1 MLSDC
6 HRKLH
11 NQVCMKDTLQM
22 KYRKKYWVVVIFFL
36 FICLSG
42 CGGHK
47 QQSASIDLSTL
58 HKVKAT
64 DFDELS
70 DELSFDFVDKNGNE
84 AKYVEIMD
92 IDVDN
97 LLEQIDICKSFFSK
111 VLKLLVFQGVWM
123 FLCSQFPLFF
133 PLPEKNKGKSYCT
146 LSSSFA
152 ASRLASLLACA

>member
-97 LLEQIDICKSFFSK
+97 LLEQIDN
-111 VLKLLVFQGVWM
+111 G
-123 FLCSQFPLFF
+123 
-133 PLPEKNKGKSYCT
+133 T
-146 LSSSFA
+146 LEVSDPCASSTNA
-152 ASRLASLLACA
+152 

>member
-1 MLSDC
+1 
-6 HRKLH
+6 
-11 NQVCMKDTLQM
+11 MKDTLQM

-58 HKVKAT
+58 HEVT

-92 IDVDN
+92 IDIDN
-97 LLEQIDICKSFFSK
+97 LLEQIDNGSLEVSDPCAYWLVEGWLIAYFARVNGTDEDAMISWLENDSHTVTRNSFQAFWVVVK
-111 VLKLLVFQGVWM
+111 
-123 FLCSQFPLFF
+123 
-133 PLPEKNKGKSYCT
+133 
-146 LSSSFA
+146 
-152 ASRLASLLACA
+152 

>member
-1 MLSDC
+1 
-6 HRKLH
+6 
-11 NQVCMKDTLQM
+11 M
-22 KYRKKYWVVVIFFL
+22 KYRKKCWVVVIFFL

-47 QQSASIDLSTL
+47 RQAASIDLSTL

-92 IDVDN
+92 IDVV
-97 LLEQIDICKSFFSK
+97 IC
-111 VLKLLVFQGVWM
+111 LNKLTMVRLRLVILVHTG
-123 FLCSQFPLFF
+123 
-133 PLPEKNKGKSYCT
+133 
-146 LSSSFA
+146 
-152 ASRLASLLACA
+152 

>member
-1 MLSDC
+1 
-6 HRKLH
+6 
-11 NQVCMKDTLQM
+11 MKDTLQM

-97 LLEQIDICKSFFSK
+97 LLEQIDNGTLEVSDPCAYWLVEGWLIAYFARANGTDEDALISWLENDSHTVTRNSFQAFWVVVK
-111 VLKLLVFQGVWM
+111 
-123 FLCSQFPLFF
+123 
-133 PLPEKNKGKSYCT
+133 
-146 LSSSFA
+146 
-152 ASRLASLLACA
+152 

>member
-92 IDVDN
+92 IDVDD
-97 LLEQIDICKSFFSK
+97 LLEQIDNGTLEVSDPCAYWLVEGWLIAYFARVNGTDEDALISWLENDSHTVTRNSFQAFWVVVK
-111 VLKLLVFQGVWM
+111 
-123 FLCSQFPLFF
+123 
-133 PLPEKNKGKSYCT
+133 
-146 LSSSFA
+146 
-152 ASRLASLLACA
+152 

>member
-1 MLSDC
+1 
-6 HRKLH
+6 
-11 NQVCMKDTLQM
+11 MKDTLQM

-70 DELSFDFVDKNGNE
+70 DELSFDFVDKTVTKQNMSRSWTLMS
-84 AKYVEIMD
+84 I
-92 IDVDN
+92 
-97 LLEQIDICKSFFSK
+97 IC
-111 VLKLLVFQGVWM
+111 LNKLTMVRLRLVILVHTG
-123 FLCSQFPLFF
+123 
-133 PLPEKNKGKSYCT
+133 
-146 LSSSFA
+146 
-152 ASRLASLLACA
+152 

>member
-1 MLSDC
+1 M
-6 HRKLH
+6 R
-11 NQVCMKDTLQM
+11 DTLQM

-47 QQSASIDLSTL
+47 QQSASVDLSTL
-58 HKVKAT
+58 HEVT

-70 DELSFDFVDKNGNE
+70 DALLFDFVDKNGNE

-97 LLEQIDICKSFFSK
+97 LLEQIDNGTLEVSDPCAYWLVEGWLIAYFARVNGTDEDALISWLENDSHTVTRNSFQAFWVVVK
-111 VLKLLVFQGVWM
+111 
-123 FLCSQFPLFF
+123 
-133 PLPEKNKGKSYCT
+133 
-146 LSSSFA
+146 
-152 ASRLASLLACA
+152 

>member
-1 MLSDC
+1 
-6 HRKLH
+6 
-11 NQVCMKDTLQM
+11 M
-22 KYRKKYWVVVIFFL
+22 KYRKKCWVVVIFFL

-58 HKVKAT
+58 HEVT

-97 LLEQIDICKSFFSK
+97 LLEQIDNGTLEVSDPCAYWLVEGWLIAYFARVNGTDEDALISWLENDSHTVTRNSFQAFWVVVK
-111 VLKLLVFQGVWM
+111 
-123 FLCSQFPLFF
+123 
-133 PLPEKNKGKSYCT
+133 
-146 LSSSFA
+146 
-152 ASRLASLLACA
+152 